1 VLGYYP
7 FGTNADLASERC
19 HMGKMLI
26 IRADWDAEAGVW
38 IATSPD
44 ISGLVAEGDDLDA
57 LRARAMV
64 MASELLEL
72 NHAEIVRAESV
83 VQFIASRKERLLPA

>member
-1 VLGYYP
+1 
-7 FGTNADLASERC
+7 
-19 HMGKMLI
+19 MGKMLI

-72 NHAEIVRAESV
+72 NHAEIVRDETV
-83 VQFIASRKERLLPA
+83 VQFIASRTERLLPA